1 LGREREERRSG
12 KNHAIVCGVDDDV
25 FYLFLKKQQLASR
38 YIPTGELPMEI
49 KESTCDDATI
59 KSLIVP

>member
-1 LGREREERRSG
+1 VGREREKRRSG

-38 YIPTGELPMEI
+38 YIYTHWGAPYG
-49 KESTCDDATI
+49 D
-59 KSLIVP
+59 